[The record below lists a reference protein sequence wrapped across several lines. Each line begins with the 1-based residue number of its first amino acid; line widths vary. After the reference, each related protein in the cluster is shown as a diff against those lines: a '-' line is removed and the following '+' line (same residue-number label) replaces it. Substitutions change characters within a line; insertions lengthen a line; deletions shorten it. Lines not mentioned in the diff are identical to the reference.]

1 MKVLFVH
8 ADYIEYEVKERAAK
22 TFDQAVPGEKK
33 RVEEVLVAFIA
44 AEKGDEGSMD
54 AVADECVKNVLDVAG
69 KVKARRVCLYPY
81 AHLSKDLASPSFAM
95 RVIQAVDERLRGEVD
110 VIRAPFG
117 WYKAFTLACKGHP
130 LSELSREIKVAAIAQ
145 PKAKGENVYMI
156 LTPEGKELAI
166 NDYIIGKD
174 GFSVLVEKEALKK
187 GREPIAEPRYL
198 RLCKKFGL
206 EWEPMS
212 DTGHMRFGP
221 KAALMYDLACD
232 YAYQVVMA
240 MPCPVFPIH
249 GTNLFDLSEGPVK
262 EHAELFGDRLYTIK
276 DEGKEY
282 VLRYAACH
290 QQFAMIKD
298 WTLSYRHLPFGAF
311 EIADSYR
318 LEQSGECMLAFRV
331 RRMNMPDLH
340 VFCRND
346 IEARE
351 WFEKVHDKI
360 FEEIGKLDRD
370 YELLVNV
377 SSRKHYEEHKAW
389 LVSLLKKREKNALI
403 CLYPEGKNYY
413 WTINMEYN
421 IIDVEGREREIATDQ
436 IDIGNAQRF
445 GITYMDEKGEKRY
458 PFIIHT
464 AIIGT
469 IERFIYALLDS
480 GIKAEVDG
488 KKGTLPLWINPEQ
501 VRILPVTD
509 RHVPLAYRFIEKLK
523 SAGARA
529 GIDDR
534 TESISRKVRDAK
546 QDWVGYVI
554 VVGDVEETSPTL
566 KVYDRSV
573 DKDREM
579 TLDALCKE
587 FKERTAGYPTA
598 PLYFPAEMSKR
609 PNF

>member
-1 MKVLFVH
+1 
-8 ADYIEYEVKERAAK
+8 
-22 TFDQAVPGEKK
+22 
-33 RVEEVLVAFIA
+33 
-44 AEKGDEGSMD
+44 
-54 AVADECVKNVLDVAG
+54 
-69 KVKARRVCLYPY
+69 
-81 AHLSKDLASPSFAM
+81 
-95 RVIQAVDERLRGEVD
+95 
-110 VIRAPFG
+110 
-117 WYKAFTLACKGHP
+117 
-130 LSELSREIKVAAIAQ
+130 
-145 PKAKGENVYMI
+145 
-156 LTPEGKELAI
+156 
-166 NDYIIGKD
+166 
-174 GFSVLVEKEALKK
+174 
-187 GREPIAEPRYL
+187 
-198 RLCKKFGL
+198 
-206 EWEPMS
+206 
-212 DTGHMRFGP
+212 
-221 KAALMYDLACD
+221 
-232 YAYQVVMA
+232 
-240 MPCPVFPIH
+240 
-249 GTNLFDLSEGPVK
+249 
-262 EHAELFGDRLYTIK
+262 
-276 DEGKEY
+276 
-282 VLRYAACH
+282 
-290 QQFAMIKD
+290 
-298 WTLSYRHLPFGAF
+298 
-311 EIADSYR
+311 
-318 LEQSGECMLAFRV
+318 MLAFRV

-340 VFCRND
+340 VFCRNEV
-346 IEARE
+346 EARE

-480 GIKAEVDG
+480 GIKAEVEG

-509 RHVPLAYRFIEKLK
+509 KHIPLAYRFIEKLR
-523 SAGARA
+523 SAGARV

-587 FKERTAGYPTA
+587 FKERTTGYPTA
-598 PLYFPAEMSKR
+598 PLYFPTEMSKR
-609 PNF
+609 PGF